1 MWLPI
6 VLLFGLC
13 VIVWIPLAQKEMS
26 QTRAVQ
32 VILSAI
38 YAAAG
43 LIALEIVFV
52 YLVYSGWP
60 R

>member
-1 MWLPI
+1 MSWLIWLPI
-6 VLLFGLC
+6 VVLFGLG
-13 VIVWIPLAQKEMS
+13 VIVWIPLAREEMS
-26 QTRAVQ
+26 KTRAVQ
-32 VILSAI
+32 VIVSAI

-52 YLVYSGWP
+52 GWQ